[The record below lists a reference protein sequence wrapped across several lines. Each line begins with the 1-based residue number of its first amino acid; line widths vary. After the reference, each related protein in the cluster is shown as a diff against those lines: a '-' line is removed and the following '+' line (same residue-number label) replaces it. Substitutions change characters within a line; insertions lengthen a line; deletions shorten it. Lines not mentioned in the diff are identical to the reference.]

1 MKNKPIRLG
10 DIEFEIG
17 NLVWFN
23 IWDFKLPN
31 ALSSCFIA
39 KYVKPYKLLYK
50 SHLDVYTLLLPTTF
64 VAHPTFHVSKLKL
77 FHENKKRIHLG
88 SKPMT

>member
-1 MKNKPIRLG
+1 MRNKPIRLG

-31 ALSSCFIA
+31 ALTSHFIA
-39 KYVKPYKLLYK
+39 KYVKPYKMFYM
-50 SHLDVYTLLLPTTF
+50 SNLDVYTLLLPTTF
-64 VAHPTFHVSKLKL
+64 VAHPTFHLSKLKL